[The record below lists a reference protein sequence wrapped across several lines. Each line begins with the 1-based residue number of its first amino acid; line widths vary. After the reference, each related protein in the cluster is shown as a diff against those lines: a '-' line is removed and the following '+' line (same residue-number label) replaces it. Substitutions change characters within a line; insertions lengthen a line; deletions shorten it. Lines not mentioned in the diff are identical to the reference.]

1 MSFCSCFAPRLLFF
15 YLSNRLFF
23 SFGCYEVV
31 QTRGTKREKK
41 LYTFSCYAPIKPTRS
56 YIPWLHHHCYIHND
70 FSLILQKL
78 LTTLRL
84 LHDPSSN
91 SKLGI
96 PALDKLLA
104 THTTRFDPTNLS
116 GIPAPPIIEIT
127 SPAPKSGKTEFL
139 YWVIAN
145 LVLGGGG
152 LDQPEGIT
160 ADHADDSVGDG
171 TGTTSGHTGDHEKS
185 SADVDVARDETAHV
199 DATTP
204 QTTDQPDQPRHNST
218 PQTNIPKQ
226 SNQTTPKAVALL
238 STSPINIP
246 RLSQIL
252 LHHLLTLC
260 PTLSPTEA
268 QPLIITALSHI
279 HIYQPT
285 STSSL
290 LATISSLPSYF
301 FSTSNTSKDRRLGGI
316 FISTPSAYFWEDKVQ
331 VVTSAATSASA
342 SASKTGKFAALAM
355 VLRRVGALLQTPV
368 FYTTSHLSASSASSS
383 TDPVTWALP
392 PALPSPFST
401 LPTLRLIISRGAI
414 KGFSKEVDAETA
426 FRQTEARAT
435 ATRNSSFGV
444 RVNQWGNELQ
454 RNTGFEV
461 KIDASGVRIL

>member
-1 MSFCSCFAPRLLFF
+1 MSAEDLGTRELGQVRSQRLD
-15 YLSNRLFF
+15 
-23 SFGCYEVV
+23 E
-31 QTRGTKREKK
+31 
-41 LYTFSCYAPIKPTRS
+41 
-56 YIPWLHHHCYIHND
+56 
-70 FSLILQKL
+70 L

-152 LDQPEGIT
+152 LDQPEGVT

-171 TGTTSGHTGDHEKS
+171 TGTTSGHTEDNMMQPTEDQSTLDGC
-185 SADVDVARDETAHV
+185 AAVQTIATAR
-199 DATTP
+199 
-204 QTTDQPDQPRHNST
+204 QTTEQPDQPHNNST
-218 PQTNIPKQ
+218 PQTNQFKQ
-226 SNQTTPKAVALL
+226 SNQTTPKAVVLL

-252 LHHLLTLC
+252 LHHLLTLR

-279 HIYQPT
+279 HIYQLT
-285 STSSL
+285 SISSL

-342 SASKTGKFAALAM
+342 ASKTGKFAALAM
-355 VLRRVGALLQTPV
+355 VLRRVGAVLQTPV
-368 FYTTSHLSASSASSS
+368 FYTTSHLSASSASS

-392 PALPSPFST
+392 PALASPFST

-426 FRQTEARAT
+426 FRQKEARAT
-435 ATRNSSFGV
+435 ATRNSNFRV

-454 RNTGFEV
+454 GNTGFEV
-461 KIDASGVRIL
+461 RIDASGVRIL

>member
-1 MSFCSCFAPRLLFF
+1 MSAEDLGTRELAQVRSQRLD
-15 YLSNRLFF
+15 
-23 SFGCYEVV
+23 E
-31 QTRGTKREKK
+31 
-41 LYTFSCYAPIKPTRS
+41 
-56 YIPWLHHHCYIHND
+56 
-70 FSLILQKL
+70 L

-152 LDQPEGIT
+152 LDQPEGVT

-171 TGTTSGHTGDHEKS
+171 TGTTSGHTGDHEKP
-185 SADVDVARDETAHV
+185 SADVDIARDETEHI
-199 DATTP
+199 DATIP
-204 QTTDQPDQPRHNST
+204 QTTDQPDQPHNNST
-218 PQTNIPKQ
+218 PQTNQPKQ

-238 STSPINIP
+238 STSPINVP

-252 LHHLLTLC
+252 LHHLLTLR

-285 STSSL
+285 SISSL
-290 LATISSLPSYF
+290 LATVSSLPSYF

-355 VLRRVGALLQTPV
+355 VLRRVGAVLQTPV

-383 TDPVTWALP
+383 STDPVTWALP
-392 PALPSPFST
+392 PALASPFST

-426 FRQTEARAT
+426 FRQREARAT
-435 ATRNSSFGV
+435 ATRNSNFRV